1 MVLSGLLYS
10 AAYHFSKALYMTMS
24 LGYTVF
30 DLPIILGINP
40 PNPTLNIR
48 ASVPVE
54 AVCLQETKGDPTNSR
69 CATPP
74 PLGPPNTR
82 KD

>member
-10 AAYHFSKALYMTMS
+10 AAYDFSKALYLTMC

-30 DLPIILGINP
+30 NLLIILGTTP

-54 AVCLQETKGDPTNSR
+54 AVCF
-69 CATPP
+69 
-74 PLGPPNTR
+74 
-82 KD
+82 